1 MNEKNDVEAYTPET
15 AVQLYAQTESL
26 HALFRS
32 PHDFYGRLSDIFLHI
47 LDENSYMKHVTLV
60 GTFAKTD
67 FLLKERPAPKKLS
80 MMVNDMRVRLLR
92 IGRGEADCDA
102 LAAFMRDD
110 VQALSLF
117 VQQLY
122 SVPVP
127 SSLAMSFP
135 KRRQRRDGRRADT
148 DCIRIIVEKWDGE
161 YIYGVT
167 ENDGVECVKIRYGK
181 EGRYVRH
188 DSSYI
193 IPLLSKGVQLHLLE
207 PHITDGIIIPG
218 YIILS
223 PDYLVDISQLAACME
238 DYADSPLVYLL
249 KQLHPA
255 EQTEATILGNLAGQI
270 LDDELSR
277 YRDTSSGKAAD
288 KDGKS
293 EYMHTASAFF
303 KRNALSLLD
312 TPLSCHFH
320 ADAIAQQKHIRQAIR
335 EDLPN
340 HVGSFDAAKAMVE
353 PSFISPM
360 LGLQGRMDFLQQD
373 HRLIIE
379 QKSGKGEFVP
389 GDGEPAVPKIRRT
402 HYVQLLLYM
411 AVLRYNFRKQ
421 YEENNREMQAFLLYS
436 KYPSPLQGVG
446 FAPELLFDTLRLRNQ
461 LVWHQ
466 MHLAEGGFGILDT
479 VTPQQLNSKCRDGIL
494 WRRYQLPAIER
505 LLAPVHNASPLERAY
520 CYRMLAFVQKEHLLS
535 KLGNQTK
542 ENSGFASV
550 WLSSLQDKILSG
562 NIFCQMRL
570 LSPSRGDTGRVE
582 EVTMGLNDKGTDEMS
597 NFRVGDIV
605 ILYSYGEGQMPDA
618 THSMI
623 FRCSILDISA
633 TRLRLS
639 LRNSQTD
646 TFVFLSDP
654 HKMWAVEHDFYE
666 SSSTS
671 LVRGVYSFL
680 SAPKQRRDLILLQR
694 HPLVDGTLTPKGEY
708 GGFRELAVRVRQARE
723 LFLIMGPPGTGK
735 TSFGMFNT
743 LREELLHDGTDIA
756 VMSYTNRAVDE
767 ICGKLAG
774 YVDFVRIGNAA
785 ACPEAYVPY
794 LFDSRVGNCRNMTDV
809 ETLIANTRV
818 FVGTTTA
825 FNSAQQLFRRKKFSL
840 AIIDEASQILE
851 PHLLGL
857 FSAMHGNVP
866 AIERFVLIGDH
877 KQLPAV
883 VQQREDESAVTDPL
897 LLEAG
902 LRNCRLSFFERMLS
916 RYADDPSVTFMLTR
930 QGRMHEDVA
939 DFPNR
944 MFYGGKLS
952 TVPLPHQTAPLP
964 DVPKDADSLTRLV
977 LTHRVLFLPSDIP
990 SYSPSDKVNP
1000 VEARMIAETVVRIYA
1015 AEKDC
1020 FNVAETIGI
1029 IVPYRNQIAA
1039 IRNAIDKY
1047 GIREL
1052 HGITIDTVER
1062 YQGSQRRYII
1072 YGFTVQKHY
1081 QLRFLA
1087 SNTFVENGR
1096 LVDRKL
1102 NVAMTRAKEHVI
1114 MVGNAALLSVN
1125 PLFRELIEYAGVS
1138 SPH

>member
-1 MNEKNDVEAYTPET
+1 MDERNAAEAYTPET
-15 AVQLYAQTESL
+15 ADQLYAQIESL
-26 HALFRS
+26 RTLLHS
-32 PHDFYGRLSDIFLHI
+32 PHDFYGRLADIFAHI

-67 FLLKERPAPKKLS
+67 FLLKERHAPKKIS
-80 MMVNDMRVRLLR
+80 VMVNDMRVRLLR
-92 IGRGEADCDA
+92 IGKGEADGDA
-102 LAAFMRDD
+102 LAAFMGDD
-110 VQALSLF
+110 AQALSLF
-117 VQQLY
+117 VQLLY

-127 SSLAMSFP
+127 SSLASSFP
-135 KRRQRRDGRRADT
+135 TRRQRRQGKRAAT
-148 DCIRIIVEKWDGE
+148 DCIRMIVEEWDGE
-161 YIYGVT
+161 YIYGVA
-167 ENDGVECVKIRYGK
+167 ERDGVERVKVRYGK
-181 EGRYVRH
+181 DGEYAGH
-188 DSSYI
+188 DRSYI
-193 IPLLSKGVQLHLLE
+193 VPLLSKGVQLHLLE
-207 PHITDGIIIPG
+207 PHVADGVLVPE

-238 DYADSPLVYLL
+238 DFADSPLVYLL

-277 YRDTSSGKAAD
+277 YRDMASGTAAG
-288 KDGKS
+288 KDCES
-293 EYMHTASAFF
+293 EYRHTASAFF
-303 KRNALSLLD
+303 KRNALSLLA
-312 TPLSCHFH
+312 TPLSCQFH
-320 ADAIAQQKHIRQAIR
+320 AEAIAQQKHIRQAIR

-340 HVGSFDAAKAMVE
+340 HVGAFDASKAMVE

-411 AVLRYNFRKQ
+411 VVLRYNFRKQ
-421 YEENNREMQAFLLYS
+421 YEDNNRELQAFLLYS

-466 MHLAEGGFGILDT
+466 MHLADGGFGILDSI
-479 VTPQQLNSKCRDGIL
+479 TPQRINSKCRDGVL
-494 WRRYQLPAIER
+494 WRRYQLPAIEK
-505 LLAPVHNASPLERAY
+505 LLAPVHNASLLERAY

-542 ENSGFASV
+542 EDSGFASV
-550 WLSSLQDKILSG
+550 WLSSVQDKILSG
-562 NIFCQMRL
+562 NILCRMRL
-570 LSPSRGDTGRVE
+570 MSPSQGDTGRVE
-582 EVTMGLNDKGTDEMS
+582 EVTMGLYGRGADGTS
-597 NFRVGDIV
+597 NFRAGDIV
-605 ILYSYGEGQMPDA
+605 ILYSYEEGQTPDA
-618 THSMI
+618 TRSMV
-623 FRCSILDISA
+623 FRCSILDITPAS
-633 TRLRLS
+633 LRLS
-639 LRNSQTD
+639 LRNTQTD
-646 TFVFLSDP
+646 TSVFLGGS
-654 HKMWAVEHDFYE
+654 HKMWAVEHDFHE
-666 SSSTS
+666 SSSS
-671 LVRGVYSFL
+671 FLVRGVYSFL
-680 SAPKQRRDLILLQR
+680 SAPKHRRDLILLRR
-694 HPLVDGTLTPKGEY
+694 HPLVDGTLAPKGEY
-708 GGFRELAVRVRQARE
+708 GSFGELAVRVRQARE
-723 LFLIMGPPGTGK
+723 LFLIIGPPGTGK

-743 LREELLHDGTDIA
+743 LSEELLHDGTDIA

-774 YVDFVRIGNAA
+774 NVDFVRIGNAA
-785 ACPEAYVPY
+785 ACPAAYVPY
-794 LFDSRVGNCRNMTDV
+794 LFDRRVSNCRNMAEV
-809 ETLIANTRV
+809 ETLVADTRV

-883 VQQREDESAVTDPL
+883 VQQRMDESAVTDPL

-902 LRNCRLSFFERMLS
+902 LKDCRLSFFERMLS
-916 RYADDPSVTFMLTR
+916 RYADDPSVAFMLTR

-944 MFYGGKLS
+944 MFYGGRLC

-964 DVPKDADSLTRLV
+964 DVPKDADPLTRLV
-977 LTHRVLFLPSDIP
+977 LTHRVLFMSSDIP
-990 SYSPSDKVNP
+990 TDSPSDKVNT
-1000 VEARMIAETVVRIYA
+1000 VEARMIAETVTRIYA
-1015 AEKDC
+1015 VEKDC
-1020 FNVAETIGI
+1020 FDALDTIGV

-1039 IRNAIDKY
+1039 VRNAIDKH

-1052 HGITIDTVER
+1052 RGITIDTVER

-1087 SNTFVENGR
+1087 GNTFVEDGR

-1102 NVAMTRAKEHVI
+1102 NVAMTRAKEHLI
-1114 MVGNAALLSVN
+1114 MVGNAGLLSVN

-1138 SPH
+1138 SPR